1 MDTQTNTT
9 NTSDTAADDAAAE
22 AQLYAEAQALDKGTP
37 LADVAQPTKDAAG
50 KTGEGDKT
58 QSAKTDGA
66 VDAEESKNVT
76 DKTAEDKA
84 AKAEDKTED
93 KAVKAEDKTD
103 DGTKSKYAQSRAK
116 ADAERAR
123 LNKSWTELN
132 SEKEQLRKSI
142 EEVSAL
148 KAEIEKSKQTQVKP
162 SVDVE
167 KLSKDADD
175 YDKIAE
181 QYEEDG
187 DAKLA
192 KAAKRKADEIRA
204 QIQAAKSQ
212 QQQQQTTQTAG
223 ARAGGQWDV
232 NTPEFKQAWAENAN
246 ALLKQYPQYA
256 DAGHPVRKIID
267 GLVTHANYGKYF
279 TFNPDG
285 VKFAGEVALL
295 IHQNSL
301 TKQVAEE
308 NKKLKEQLAEANKK
322 LGLGGTPTS
331 GAVKPANLSS
341 LSDSDFEAEMLK
353 KARELDA
360 AA

>member
-22 AQLYAEAQALDKGTP
+22 AQLYAEAQALDKGTT
-37 LADVAQPTKDAAG
+37 LVDVAQAKDALG
-50 KTGEGDKT
+50 KTEGDKT
-58 QSAKTDGA
+58 QSTKTDGA
-66 VDAEESKNVT
+66 VDAGENKNVADKAAE
-76 DKTAEDKA
+76 DKTAKT
-84 AKAEDKTED
+84 EDKTED
-93 KAVKAEDKTD
+93 KAAKTEDKTD
-103 DGTKSKYAQSRAK
+103 DGTKSKYAQAKAK

-132 SEKEQLRKSI
+132 SEKEQLRKSL
-142 EEVSAL
+142 EEVRAL
-148 KAEIEKSKQTQVKP
+148 KAEIEKSKQTQAKP

-187 DAKLA
+187 DSKLA
-192 KAAKRKADEIRA
+192 KAARKKADEIRA

-212 QQQQQTTQTAG
+212 QQTTQA
-223 ARAGGQWDV
+223 ASASAAEHWDASS
-232 NTPEFKQAWAENAN
+232 PEFRQKWTENAN
-246 ALLKQYPQYA
+246 ALLRQYPQYA

-279 TFNPDG
+279 TVNPDG
-285 VKFAGEVALL
+285 LKFAGEVALL

-341 LSDSDFEAEMLK
+341 LSDSDFEAEMFR